1 MGTVPPS
8 GGKKDLGAAGVDPQ
22 RQIFIKNCPKSWTH
36 LDLYDQFS
44 PFGEV
49 VSAKISITANF
60 ESRCYGFVEFA
71 TIEAARKAVR
81 EMDNKEVQRRDGAP
95 PSGSRSDG
103 SDGENS
109 QETITLQVTNF
120 ESKRQRIKQG
130 QE

>member
-1 MGTVPPS
+1 M
-8 GGKKDLGAAGVDPQ
+8 
-22 RQIFIKNCPKSWTH
+22 
-36 LDLYDQFS
+36 DLYDQFS
-44 PFGEV
+44 PFGEI

-60 ESRCYGFVEFA
+60 ESRCYGFVEYA